1 MPRSM
6 VIETFR
12 PGCKAQVYHRFHAVG
27 RMLPPGLV
35 YLDSW
40 LERDGDRCF
49 QLMAAEDPTV
59 FPAWTQRWDDLVAFE
74 IIVLG
79 DKPAT

>member
-1 MPRSM
+1 
-6 VIETFR
+6 
-12 PGCKAQVYHRFHAVG
+12 
-27 RMLPPGLV
+27 MLPPGLV

-40 LERDGDRCF
+40 FERDGDRCF